1 MTRKLVVQVLL
12 GLALLCAGVVFAQQ
26 RMGPR
31 HPNLAAAHRLC
42 SQAVVKIHAA
52 QEANEFDMD
61 GHAQKAKELLEEAE
75 RQLKQAVEAANR
87 NAK

>member
-1 MTRKLVVQVLL
+1 MTRNTLLRVLL
-12 GLALLCAGVVFAQQ
+12 GLALFCTGVLFAQQ

-61 GHAQKAKELLEEAE
+61 GHAQKAKDLLEEAE
-75 RQLKQAVEAANR
+75 RQLKQAAEAATKNH
-87 NAK
+87 K

>member
-1 MTRKLVVQVLL
+1 MRRNIWLRVLL
-12 GLALLCAGVVFAQQ
+12 GVALLCTGVLFAQQ

-42 SQAVVKIHAA
+42 QQAVVKIHAA

-61 GHAQKAKELLEEAE
+61 GHAQKAKGLLEEAE
-75 RQLKQAVEAANR
+75 RELKAAAEAAN
-87 NAK
+87 KHKK